1 LLAASLLAA
10 NWQFET
16 NNALHDHSIWL
27 PSTNH
32 EATLEDDLDAAA
44 DDLAE
49 QELLWEMAGGAP
61 AEATDSDLEPEP
73 PKKRRKKFHKL
84 PKTSQDILRKKIV
97 NAQRAALKISEA
109 KDSVSLSHSSN
120 IKITFV

>member
-1 LLAASLLAA
+1 M
-10 NWQFET
+10 
-16 NNALHDHSIWL
+16 
-27 PSTNH
+27 
-32 EATLEDDLDAAA
+32 DAAA

-73 PKKRRKKFHKL
+73 PKKRCRKKFHKL